1 VSQEVESNRSYKNVY
16 EALAAAYTLVE
27 DLKRSKENKFFNFKY
42 SPIEDVYR
50 NCRNALASVGVVF
63 DPQVVQETISETTTS
78 GKSSKTNHTTI
89 VMQFQFHYGD
99 SHTEPKRWIGEA
111 MDTGDKSYAKA
122 ISFATKTY
130 LIDFFLMPSGDMND
144 PDGGEIEATV
154 NSKNS
159 SYSPPKNFQ
168 KNYQKNSNS
177 SNNDYKKP
185 NQSYQNNNAKA
196 SHQYTENTVKTT
208 FEEKKEPYKA
218 WGQYLLCKVEKENP
232 KSPML
237 MVYMKALYFAGCK
250 TENELLN
257 FLSSLFGDQIE
268 SVLTV
273 DPQELTNW
281 FIECCKKNPLQESLS
296 KEDMTKVSRIVDL
309 GKVVDRKAKNKDT
322 EAREVK

>member
-1 VSQEVESNRSYKNVY
+1 MSQEVESNRSYKNVY
-16 EALAAAYTLVE
+16 EALAAAFAKVE
-27 DLKRSKENKFFNFKY
+27 ELCKSEQNKHFDFKY
-42 SPIEDVYR
+42 SPITEVYH
-50 NCRNALASVGVVF
+50 NCRVALAAVGVVF
-63 DPQVVQETISETTTS
+63 DPQVIEEKIDVAHTAK
-78 GKSSKTNHTTI
+78 GAKMNHAKL
-89 VMQFQFHYGD
+89 VMDFQFHYGD

-111 MDTGDKSYAKA
+111 MDTGDKSYSKA

-130 LIDFFLMPSGDMND
+130 LIDYFLMPSNDMDD
-144 PDGGEIEATV
+144 PDGGDVEATV

-159 SYSPPKNFQ
+159 SYSHQKNFQ

-185 NQSYQNNNAKA
+185 NQSYQKNNAKS

-208 FEEKKEPYKA
+208 FEEKKEPYKE

-237 MVYMKALYFAGCK
+237 MVYMKVLYFAGCK

-257 FLSSLFGDQIE
+257 FLSTLFGDQIE

-281 FIECCKKNPLQESLS
+281 FVECCGKNPTHEKLL
-296 KEDMTKVSRIVDL
+296 KEDMAKVSRIVEI

-322 EAREVK
+322 EAKEVK